1 MRWLRLGEL
10 AERVGGRLVGGD
22 PSAVIRG
29 AAPADQAGPD
39 DVTMALSPRYWQELG
54 DRPVGAVLVPAG
66 RAVAG
71 RPCIE
76 VADPRR
82 AFDQILEYFA
92 PDPWLPPPGIDP
104 TAVVSDSAELG
115 EGVRVGARAF
125 VGRRVRLGR
134 GCVVY
139 PGAVI
144 ADDVV
149 VGDDSVIH
157 ANAVIRERVRI
168 GARVVIG
175 PGSVIGSE
183 GFGFTTEGGRHRRR
197 PQIGTVVIED
207 DVEVGANVCID
218 RASCGATVVGRGA
231 KIDNLVQIA
240 HNVRIG
246 PHAIVVG
253 QVGVAGSARIG
264 AGVILA
270 GQVGV
275 RDHVTVGDGAV
286 VAARAMVIED
296 VEPGARVAGEPAMPH
311 AQALR
316 VWAASRRL
324 PELLQRLQQL
334 EARVHRLEAEFESRR
349 TAAPS

>member
-1 MRWLRLGEL
+1 MPAFRLGEL
-10 AERVGGRLVGGD
+10 AERVQGRLVGGD
-22 PSAVIRG
+22 PSALITG
-29 AAPADQAGPD
+29 AAPADQAGPG
-39 DVTMALSPRYWQELG
+39 DVTLATSERYWAEIGQ
-54 DRPVGAVLVPAG
+54 RPVGAVVVPPG
-66 RAVAG
+66 RAAAG

-82 AFDQILEYFA
+82 AFDSLLALFA
-92 PDPWLPPPGIDP
+92 PEPWLPALGVHP
-104 TAVVSDSAELG
+104 TAVVAPSARLG
-115 EGVRVGARAF
+115 PDVRVGARAF
-125 VGRRVRLGR
+125 VGERVELGR

-144 ADDVV
+144 ADDVA
-149 VGDDSVIH
+149 VGEGSVIH

-183 GFGFTTEGGRHRRR
+183 GFGFATEGGRHRRR

-218 RASCGATVVGRGA
+218 RASCGATVIGRGA

-240 HNVRIG
+240 HNVRVG

-264 AGVILA
+264 AGAVLA

-296 VEPGARVAGEPAMPH
+296 VPPGARVAGEPAMPH
-311 AQALR
+311 GQALR

-324 PELLQRLQQL
+324 PELAQRLREL
-334 EARVHRLEAEFESRR
+334 EARVQRLEGGGR
-349 TAAPS
+349 